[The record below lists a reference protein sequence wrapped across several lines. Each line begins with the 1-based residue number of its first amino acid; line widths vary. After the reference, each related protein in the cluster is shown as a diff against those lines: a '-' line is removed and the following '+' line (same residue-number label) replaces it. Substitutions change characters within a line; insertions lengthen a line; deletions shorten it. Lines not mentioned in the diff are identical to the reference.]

1 MVTKE
6 QFDDWKELSVTQEF
20 FNLMKANLMIS
31 RINLMGVLTELSNKD
46 LNQVRDVYATTTD
59 IFNSI
64 LNITFESMNATNE
77 QYKTISKNYR
87 KELKEVLDVE

>member
-6 QFDDWKELSVTQEF
+6 QFDDWKELPVTQEF
-20 FNLMKANLMIS
+20 FNLVKANLMMS
-31 RINLMGVLTELSNKD
+31 RINLMGVLTQLDNKD
-46 LNQVRDVYATTTD
+46 LNKIRDVYATNED
-59 IFNSI
+59 VLNSI

-77 QYKTISKNYR
+77 QYKTILKNYR